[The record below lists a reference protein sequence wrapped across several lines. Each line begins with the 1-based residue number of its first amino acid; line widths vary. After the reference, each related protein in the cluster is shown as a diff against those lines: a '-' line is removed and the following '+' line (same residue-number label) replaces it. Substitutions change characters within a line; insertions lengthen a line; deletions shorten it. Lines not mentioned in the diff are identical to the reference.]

1 MGKSECTNGE
11 KVRGR
16 ILLRLIRDIATE
28 EMNQSELA
36 RKYGISQQTVSR
48 IKRAHGDDIQRIR
61 DSEMDALA
69 GLWIARREE
78 RVAEIQQTVDD
89 IDQALVDILPED
101 RAPLV
106 RVRLAALRQA
116 AEDLGQLHDATPGT
130 RVEVRIVGAETD
142 SLT

>member
-1 MGKSECTNGE
+1 MNENKSGSE
-11 KVRGR
+11 KKIRGR
-16 ILLRLIRDIATE
+16 VLLHVLRDIA
-28 EMNQSELA
+28 SGELTQREIA
-36 RKYGISQQTVSR
+36 GKYGVSQPSIHRISQTH
-48 IKRAHGDDIQRIR
+48 ADDIQRIR

-89 IDQALVDILPED
+89 IDQALADILPED

-116 AEDLGQLHDATPGT
+116 AEDLGQLRDATPGT